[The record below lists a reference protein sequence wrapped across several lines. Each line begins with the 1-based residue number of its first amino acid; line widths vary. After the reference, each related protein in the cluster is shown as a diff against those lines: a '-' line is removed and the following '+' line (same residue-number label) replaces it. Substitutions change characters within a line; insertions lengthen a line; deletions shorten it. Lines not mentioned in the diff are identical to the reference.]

1 MWGPTKNRPELVWR
15 LLETNRQGM
24 FLQCTWI
31 LDNILSVSI
40 TSYYILTANASFSI
54 LALPIMKWFI
64 LWFENIDGLMVDLNL
79 NMFRLELEMVP
90 STHTIHD
97 VARLINSDRLR
108 SVMTRM
114 DEFAEKPRKPQ
125 DLIGW
130 LQKFSF

>member
-1 MWGPTKNRPELVWR
+1 
-15 LLETNRQGM
+15 
-24 FLQCTWI
+24 
-31 LDNILSVSI
+31 
-40 TSYYILTANASFSI
+40 
-54 LALPIMKWFI
+54 
-64 LWFENIDGLMVDLNL
+64 MVDLNL
-79 NMFRLELEMVP
+79 NMSRLELEMVP

-130 LQKFSF
+130 LHKFTF